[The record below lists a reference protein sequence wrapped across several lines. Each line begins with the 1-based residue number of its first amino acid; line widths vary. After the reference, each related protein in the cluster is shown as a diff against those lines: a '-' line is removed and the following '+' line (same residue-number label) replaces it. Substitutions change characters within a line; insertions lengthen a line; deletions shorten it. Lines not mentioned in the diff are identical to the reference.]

1 MIKDG
6 FVYVYGAFIDNQIP
20 YVVTTDENG
29 NEEKLYAE
37 PCKCGC
43 EDVELVENAM
53 YEPSLYSIR
62 CANPDCGRTVP
73 DEIQDYAYFHD
84 DGLVA
89 AVKTWNAYRMNE
101 DLFEAGVLV
110 EDVPEADLK
119 ADLEAMDR
127 YIHEN
132 GKTIDKETGEII

>member
-6 FVYVYGAFIDNQIP
+6 VINVFGAFVDNNIP
-20 YVVTTDENG
+20 YVVTKDENG
-29 NEEKLYAE
+29 NEEKLFAE
-37 PCKCGC
+37 PCKCDC
-43 EDVELVENAM
+43 KDVELVENAM

-62 CANPDCGRTVP
+62 CTKCASSVP
-73 DEIQDYAYFHD
+73 EELQDYAYFHE

-89 AVKTWNAYRMNE
+89 AVKTWNAYRMRE
-101 DLFEAGVLV
+101 KLV
-110 EDVPEADLK
+110 ESGELKEEVSEEDLK

-132 GKTIDKETGEII
+132 GKTIDKETGEIL